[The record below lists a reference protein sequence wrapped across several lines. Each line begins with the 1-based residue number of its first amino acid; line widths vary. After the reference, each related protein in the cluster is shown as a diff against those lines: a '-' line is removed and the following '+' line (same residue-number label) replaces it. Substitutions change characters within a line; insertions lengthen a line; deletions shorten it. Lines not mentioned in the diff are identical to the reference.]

1 MLVLDTAALLA
12 LERNDRS
19 MWVRLKTCQW
29 DGLPPVTHGGVI
41 GEAWRG
47 GPDQTRLAAAIAG
60 MDIMPLD
67 GELGRAAGALLG
79 RATGAPAGRTDRSDV
94 IDAALA
100 LLADD
105 GDTIVTEDTEEL
117 AELLAATGR
126 RVELLRP

>member
-1 MLVLDTAALLA
+1 MLVLDTAALVA

-29 DGLPPVTHGGVI
+29 DDLPPVTHGGVI

-47 GPDQTRLAAAIAG
+47 GRDRARLAAAIAG
-60 MDIMPLD
+60 MDIRPLD
-67 GELGRAAGALLG
+67 GELGKAAGALLG
-79 RATGAPAGRTDRSDV
+79 RVTGTLAGRTDRPDV
-94 IDAALA
+94 NDAALA

-105 GDTIVTEDTEEL
+105 GDTIVTDDIEEM
-117 AELLAATGR
+117 AELLSATGR